1 MHPLG
6 HLLRNLLLTTAIL
19 LPTAVGETYTVYLPE
34 GAEVANVAHIVRK
47 LLQRDEQQQPVACEF
62 KTLPYKCRNSKQAEV
77 QAEAMAA
84 GVTHLPCL
92 VIADDQGPFATLVLR
107 GLKRADIKKAA
118 EQATAAD
125 RYEKAK
131 RREFNAGL
139 YLLFARCEYEE
150 KTPETLSELVNE
162 CHILL
167 SHDECSK
174 ELQQL
179 IGLRCLYPLL
189 MKQYAIGHQGAH
201 TPETEAKLL
210 EAIAALEQAR
220 DIAPDSALG
229 KRAHDERHRLR
240 MARRKAR
247 QYE

>member
-1 MHPLG
+1 MHALG
-6 HLLRNLLLTTAIL
+6 QLLRTLLLTAASL
-19 LPTAVGETYTVYLPE
+19 LPTAAGETYTVYLPE
-34 GAEVANVAHIVRK
+34 GADVATVAHIIRK
-47 LLQRDEQQQPVACEF
+47 LLPRDEQKQPVACEF
-62 KTLPYKCRNSKQAEV
+62 KTLPYKCSNSKQAEV
-77 QAEAMAA
+77 QAEALAA

-92 VIADDQGPFATLVLR
+92 VIADDQGPFATLLLR
-107 GLKRADIKKAA
+107 GLKRADINKAA
-118 EQATAAD
+118 ELATAAD
-125 RYEKAK
+125 RREKAK

-139 YLLFARCEYEE
+139 YLLFARCEYDE

-167 SHDECSK
+167 SQNECSK

-189 MKQYAIGHQGAH
+189 MKQYATGHQGAH

-220 DIAPDSALG
+220 DIDPDSALG